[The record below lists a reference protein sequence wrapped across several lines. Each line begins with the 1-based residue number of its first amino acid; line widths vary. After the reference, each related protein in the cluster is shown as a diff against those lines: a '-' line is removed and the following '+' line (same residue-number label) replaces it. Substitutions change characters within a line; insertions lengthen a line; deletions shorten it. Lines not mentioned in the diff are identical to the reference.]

1 MQIEELRRLET
12 VGRLAGGLAHD
23 FNNLLT
29 AITGY
34 TELLITRL
42 SPEHPGLQDAYEV
55 RRAALCAARLTRHLL
70 AISRGRP
77 GRKEAIDVNIVVSRT
92 VGILRSTLGDDIVL
106 SVELDPQLK
115 CVEADAAHLEQ
126 VVLNLAMNARDSM
139 PDGGRLAIR
148 THMRPA
154 ADNGVGGTAGD
165 DVCLDVSDTGC
176 GIPLD
181 LQSRIFEPFFTTK
194 GGLGTGLGLATVHDL
209 VAENHGVIA
218 VDSAVGRGTTFSIAF
233 PATRGSAVP
242 EGVETPLF
250 IEGCATILVV
260 EDDPGIRALTE
271 LVLRRAGH
279 EVLLAAGPQD
289 ALAAIRRPATVN
301 LVVTD
306 VMMPGMN
313 GYALAGEMRR
323 IRPGL
328 KCVFMSG
335 CADDRRLGQ
344 TSDTFVAK
352 PFTAEVLTLAVRR
365 AIAA

>member
-1 MQIEELRRLET
+1 MQFEELRRLET
-12 VGRLAGGLAHD
+12 GGRLA
-23 FNNLLT
+23 
-29 AITGY
+29 
-34 TELLITRL
+34 
-42 SPEHPGLQDAYEV
+42 
-55 RRAALCAARLTRHLL
+55 
-70 AISRGRP
+70 GRP

-106 SVELDPQLK
+106 SVELDSQLK
-115 CVEADAAHLEQ
+115 LIEADGAHLEQ

-148 THMRPA
+148 TRMRPA
-154 ADNGVGGTAGD
+154 VDNGVRETAGH

-176 GIPLD
+176 G
-181 LQSRIFEPFFTTK
+181 
-194 GGLGTGLGLATVHDL
+194 LGTGLGLATVHGL

-218 VDSAVGRGTTFSIAF
+218 LDSVVGRGTTFSITF
-233 PATRGSAVP
+233 PATKANATP
-242 EGVETPLF
+242 ESVETPMF

-260 EDDPGIRALTE
+260 EDDPRIRALTE
-271 LVLRRAGH
+271 MVLRRAGH
-279 EVLLAAGPQD
+279 EVILAAGPQD
-289 ALAAIRRPATVN
+289 ALAAIRGPAAVN

-313 GYALAGEMRR
+313 GYALASAMRT

-335 CADDRRLGQ
+335 YADDRRAGQ
-344 TSDTFVAK
+344 ASDMFVAK